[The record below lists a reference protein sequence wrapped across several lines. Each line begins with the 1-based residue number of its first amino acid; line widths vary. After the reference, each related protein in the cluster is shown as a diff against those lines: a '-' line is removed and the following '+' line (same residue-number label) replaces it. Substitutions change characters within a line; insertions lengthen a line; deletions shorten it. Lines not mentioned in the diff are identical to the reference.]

1 MDTKQTSFP
10 QVAGFKVGILMLETD
25 HVLLPGNVQNAT
37 TFPFPVIYEPVIG
50 LSFPQLAC
58 GDSSADQLIKEAVI
72 RLEGKGVSVIVGACG
87 SFAQWQTRIT
97 QYASVPVY
105 ASIMSQVP
113 FVLAGLP
120 ANQKLAVVFATK
132 SAFNQRVLDE
142 CHISDSERLIILG
155 AEEVASFNDFF
166 DIGSAEIC
174 DKFEQEFIQYLVQK
188 KIQHTEIGAWLLQC
202 SELPVYAAKIQQQ
215 TGLPVFDQS
224 VLIEHLH
231 QVVSRKEYS
240 PNKETGKFHN

>member
-1 MDTKQTSFP
+1 MTNNRQNPFP
-10 QVAGFKVGILMLETD
+10 PVAGFKVGILMLETG
-25 HVLLPGNVQNAT
+25 HVLLPGNVQNAN
-37 TFPFPVIYEPVIG
+37 TFPFPVIYEPVTG
-50 LSFPQLAC
+50 LSFPQLAS
-58 GDSSADQLIKEAVI
+58 GDPSADQLIKDAVI

-87 SFAQWQTRIT
+87 SFAQWQTKIT

-155 AEEVASFNDFF
+155 AEEVASFNDLYES
-166 DIGSAEIC
+166 GSAEIC
-174 DKFEQEFIQYLVQK
+174 EKFEQEFVQYLVQK
-188 KIQHTEIGAWLLQC
+188 KVQRPEIGAWLLQC

-224 VLIEHLH
+224 VLIEHLY
-231 QVVSRKEYS
+231 QVVSRKKYI
-240 PNKETGKFHN
+240 PAL

>member
-1 MDTKQTSFP
+1 MTNTKQTPFP
-10 QVAGFKVGILMLETD
+10 PVAGFKVGILMLETE

-50 LSFPQLAC
+50 LSFPQLAR
-58 GDSSADQLIKEAVI
+58 GDVAADQLIKEAVI

-142 CHISDSERLIILG
+142 CHIRDTERLIILG
-155 AEEVASFNDFF
+155 AEEVASFKDLFE
-166 DIGSAEIC
+166 IGSSEIC
-174 DKFEQEFIQYLVQK
+174 DRFEQEFIQYLVKQK
-188 KIQHTEIGAWLLQC
+188 VRNPEIGAWLLQC

-231 QVVSRKEYS
+231 QVVSRKEYQQ
-240 PNKETGKFHN
+240 